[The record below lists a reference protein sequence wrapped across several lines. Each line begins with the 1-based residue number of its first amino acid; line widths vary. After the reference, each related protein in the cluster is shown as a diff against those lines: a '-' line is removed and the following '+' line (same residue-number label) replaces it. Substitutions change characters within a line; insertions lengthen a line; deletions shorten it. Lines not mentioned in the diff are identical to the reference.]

1 MIRPLSLAL
10 PGLLAVLAAACGGG
24 GGGGPKLT
32 LERDSVDTSVRPIY
46 EYHGVDFGITVLNR
60 PERELWTQVEHT
72 SVGIEAVTVYVYER
86 DPFYPDE
93 PFGSLSITFKAPTTI
108 GPGTYSDTITLH
120 VCNDAACTDEI
131 AGSPMTVPVT
141 LVVETPQPLAAD
153 PLPLTDRTFLGHD
166 VIDAEYSDAL
176 DSIVMVSNSTGPA
189 LHVYDPST
197 GTEQSLVL
205 DKAPTSVAL
214 SGDGLTAAISH
225 DALITLVDLERLD
238 DVIVSPKTLLDVS
251 ADLSDVVLG
260 DNGYV
265 YGLPRVDQSVRI
277 HSVHIATNTETL
289 STAFIYEG
297 VRAKLHP
304 SGTKVYAVHTRST
317 ARMERYSIDGAAQVA
332 YGASSYNPDECGNLW
347 MPESGVRIYTG
358 CGHVSRA
365 SDVRNRD
372 MVYVGTLGLA
382 DPDPFFGSRI
392 KSLSK
397 SAGHNEIALFEEP
410 YEACE
415 VLVGGW
421 ECFAYFGLYDSTSL
435 ELQGRHHLAPVV
447 VDDKPHAQRGLFVFH
462 SADGTKR
469 YVISRLTRMT
479 NPATEYAVA
488 TVDLPD
494 PSADDPEPPPPPVIN
509 ASIEPGLA
517 AAPLVDVAAVPHD
530 IVDAEFSAALNAIVM
545 VSSYPENALYVHDLA
560 TRTERAIALT
570 REPTAVSVGPDGMH
584 AAVGHIGFVTVVDLA
599 VAGAAEPILLTTVA
613 AVQDVVLAGNGWA
626 YAFPSGPSP
635 RQLSSL
641 HIATGA
647 ETLSTAA
654 WSFDDFRAVLNLAG
668 TALYAANT
676 GSTPDGVSRFSLGV
690 GPAQSSYGTP
700 YHGVHDVCGNLW
712 LAENGAR
719 LYTRCGATFSQSETQ
734 AQDLLYSGSLPL
746 YAPNG
751 YNEGYLIESLSDSAE
766 AQQVALIEFG
776 GYCQPYPDTC
786 RSHVNLYSNAS
797 LALATRYSLTPFTV
811 SGTTYAQWG
820 MFAFHSADGSQRYVV
835 SRLYG
840 MLNPQAEFYISRLP

>member
-1 MIRPLSLAL
+1 MARLVFLT
-10 PGLLAVLAAACGGG
+10 LLGLAA
-24 GGGGPKLT
+24 T
-32 LERDSVDTSVRPIY
+32 LVAGCSDDSPPSPRLEVGRSAINTQVSPI
-46 EYHGVDFGITVLNR
+46 EAFHGFDLGMTVVNR
-60 PERELWTQVEHT
+60 PKRELWTQVEHT
-72 SVGIEAVTVYVYER
+72 SAGIEAVTLYVFER
-86 DPFYPDE
+86 DPNYPDE
-93 PFGSLSITFKAPTTI
+93 PFGSLSISFKAPNII
-108 GPGTYSDTITLH
+108 GPGTYADTVTLH
-120 VCNDAACTDEI
+120 VCDDAACTKEI
-131 AGSPMTVPVT
+131 KGSPVTIPVT
-141 LVVETPQPLAAD
+141 LVVETPQPLAAE
-153 PLPLTDRTFLGHD
+153 PLPLTGQAFLGHN
-166 VIDAEYSDAL
+166 VIDAEFSDAL

-214 SGDGLTAAISH
+214 SGDGLTAAVSH
-225 DALITLVDLERLD
+225 DALITLVDLARLD

-265 YGLPRVDQSVRI
+265 YGLPRVDQHVKI

-289 STAFIYEG
+289 STTFIYEG

-304 SGTKVYAVHTRST
+304 SGTKVYAVNTRST
-317 ARMERYSIDGAAQVA
+317 ANMARYSIDGAAQVA
-332 YGASSYNPDECGNLW
+332 YGASTFNPDECDNLW
-347 MPESGVRIYTG
+347 MPESGVRIYTA
-358 CGHVSRA
+358 CGAVFRS
-365 SDVRNRD
+365 SDVRSHD
-372 MVYVGTLGLA
+372 MVYAGTLELTES
-382 DPDPFFGSRI
+382 FFWEPLI

-397 SAGHNEIALFEEP
+397 ASQRDEVAVLDESFIA
-410 YEACE
+410 CD
-415 VLVGGW
+415 VLVGAW
-421 ECFAYFGLYDSTSL
+421 TCFTYFGVYDSAYL
-435 ELQGRHHLAPVV
+435 ALQSRYHLAPVV
-447 VDDKPHAQRGLFVFH
+447 VAGTAYAQRGLFVFH
-462 SADGTKR
+462 SADGTTR
-469 YVISRLTRMT
+469 YLISRLPKIT
-479 NPATEYAVA
+479 NPDQEYAIA
-488 TVDLPD
+488 TVDLPG

-517 AAPLVDVAAVPHD
+517 AAPLVEVAAVPHD

-560 TRTERAIALT
+560 TRTERVIALT

-584 AAVGHIGFVTVVDLA
+584 AAVGHIGLVTIADLA

-613 AVQDVVLAGNGWA
+613 AVQDVVLAGNGWV

-676 GSTPDGVSRFSLGV
+676 GSTPDNVSRFPLGV
-690 GPAQSSYGTP
+690 GPAQYGYSAP
-700 YHGVHDVCGNLW
+700 YHGVHNVCGNVW
-712 LAENGAR
+712 LAENGSR
-719 LYTRCGATFSQSETQ
+719 LYSRCGATFSQSETQ
-734 AQDLLYSGSLPL
+734 AEDLLYAGSLAL

-776 GYCQPYPDTC
+776 GYCQSYPDTC

-797 LALATRYSLTPFTV
+797 LTLATRYSLTPFTV

-820 MFAFHSADGSQRYVV
+820 MFAFHSADGSKRYVV